1 MNKLRITTIQADMRW
16 EDPAAN
22 HVYYRELFD
31 RIEGATDVIALPE
44 MWSTGF
50 SMQSAALAEPMD
62 GSSMQWMAEQ
72 AAARQAVVAGSL
84 IIADGGQYWNRMIW
98 MRPDGTYDQYDKHQ
112 LFKMAGEDAHYAAGQ
127 ARVTVAHRGWRIR
140 LAVCYDLRFPVWLRN
155 VDDYDALLV
164 IASWPAARRTHW
176 QTLLQARAIEN
187 QCYTIGVNRVGTDG
201 NGLDYAGD
209 TMVVGPFGEVEYH
222 AAHHAAVATH
232 TLLLDEV
239 RAVRRKIPYLG
250 DRDAF
255 ELR

>member
-1 MNKLRITTIQADMRW
+1 MNALRITTLQADLHW
-16 EDPAAN
+16 ESPAQNRAMFAAQIDAIG
-22 HVYYRELFD
+22 HP
-31 RIEGATDVIALPE
+31 TDVIVLPE

-62 GSSMQWMAEQ
+62 GPSVTWMAEQ
-72 AAARQAVVAGSL
+72 AAARQVVVTGSV

-112 LFKMAGEDAHYAAGQ
+112 LFKMAGEHAHYAAGQ
-127 ARVTVAHRGWRIR
+127 ERVTVTHRGWRIR

-155 VDDYDALLV
+155 VDDYDVLLV

-201 NGLDYAGD
+201 KGLDYAGD
-209 TMVVGPFGEVEYH
+209 TMVVSPFGEVEYH

-255 ELR
+255 ELK